1 MSAARLTQALRANYD
16 ALTAFKFASG
26 EGMTRRIVTKAL
38 FLLAGVAAI
47 ATLAP
52 DLRAQGRGGGRG
64 SGTEGQAGRGPA
76 KPTEEGIPVTD
87 ALTISR
93 CSGCHA
99 KDEKGNLSRISW
111 IRTTPEGWEEAIK
124 RMVRLNGVQLQ
135 PADAKVIL
143 KYLSNYHGLAPEEAK
158 PVMYMAEHRIQD
170 EEVPNESVR
179 STCMNCHALGRP
191 FSWRRPREEWS
202 LLADTHSALYQ
213 QAEAAFRRGAF
224 GGGGGGGEGAA
235 AAQAGRGG
243 RGGGAAVGAAT
254 ATPVIPVSLDAT
266 LDFLG
271 KNYPLHT
278 PEWGAWRAR
287 MRAPRIAGKWLISA
301 HVPGRGKYY
310 GELTITPGAAEDE
323 FITTAKLQS
332 VEGGR
337 AIERKGN
344 GLVYAGYSWRGRSSG
359 PPLAANASP
368 DDLASVMR
376 ETLWISPDQTWAEGR
391 WFWGE
396 YQEFGLDVKLR
407 RETSEPMLLTLD
419 RYSLK
424 TGSQAQRVRIFGVN
438 LPAQVTP
445 SDLDFG
451 SGVSVKSIAS
461 HNPGEIVAMVDVTAD
476 AVPGKRD
483 LVLRNAVLEGALA
496 VYDKIDY
503 IKVLP
508 EASIARLGGDAK
520 SSHPR
525 GYQQL
530 EAVAYQRGADD
541 KPHTSDD
548 VELGPIDVNW
558 SVEEFYAS
566 FGDDD
571 KEFVGTMDNHG
582 LFTPNIDGPN
592 PQRKFGRNNY
602 GDVWAVATA
611 KTEKDKDGKPLSAR
625 SYLVVSV
632 PTYIRWDTPEINQ

>member
-1 MSAARLTQALRANYD
+1 
-16 ALTAFKFASG
+16 
-26 EGMTRRIVTKAL
+26 MTTRIATKAL
-38 FLLAGVAAI
+38 FVFAAT
-47 ATLAP
+47 AAVFALMP
-52 DLRAQGRGGGRG
+52 SLDAQGRGGGRG
-64 SGTEGQAGRGPA
+64 RGGAGQGGRGPA
-76 KPTEEGIPVTD
+76 EPTEEGIPVTD

-93 CSGCHA
+93 CSSCHT

-158 PVMYMAEHRIQD
+158 PVMYMAEHRMQD
-170 EEVPNESVR
+170 EEIPNESVR
-179 STCMNCHALGRP
+179 STCMTCHALGRP

-202 LLADTHSALYQ
+202 LLADTHAALYQ

-224 GGGGGGGEGAA
+224 GGGGGDGAAGGAA
-235 AAQAGRGG
+235 AGGRGG
-243 RGGGAAVGAAT
+243 RGGAAAVTAA
-254 ATPVIPVSLDAT
+254 ATPVATVSLDAS
-266 LDFLG
+266 LDFLA

-287 MRAPRIAGKWLISA
+287 MRAPRIAGKWLVSA
-301 HVPGRGKYY
+301 HIPGRGKYY
-310 GELTITPGAAEDE
+310 GELTIAPGASEDE
-323 FITTAKLQS
+323 FKTTVKLQP
-332 VEGGR
+332 VGGGA
-337 AIERKGN
+337 AITRTGN
-344 GLVYAGYSWRGRSSG
+344 GIVYAGYSWRGRSNG
-359 PPLAANASP
+359 GTLAANATP
-368 DDLASVMR
+368 DDLASTMR
-376 ETLWISPDQTWAEGR
+376 ETLWISPDQTSAEGR

-396 YQEFGLDVKLR
+396 YQEFGMDVKLR
-407 RETSEPMLLTLD
+407 RETSEPALLMLD

-424 TGSQAQRVRIFGVN
+424 SGSQAQRVRILGAN
-438 LPAQVTP
+438 LPAQVTAA
-445 SDLDFG
+445 DLEFG
-451 SGVSVKSIAS
+451 SGITVKSIAS
-461 HNPGEIVAMVDVTAD
+461 HNAGEIVAMVDVAAD
-476 AVPGKRD
+476 AVSGRRD
-483 LVLRNAVLEGALA
+483 LVFRNAVLEGALA

-503 IKVLP
+503 IKVTP

-530 EAVAYQRGADD
+530 EAIAYQRGSDD
-541 KPHTSDD
+541 KPHTADD

-571 KEFVGTMDNHG
+571 KEFVGTLDNHG

-592 PQRKFGRNNY
+592 PQRKFSRNNY
-602 GDVWAVATA
+602 GDVWIVATA
-611 KTEKDKDGKPLSAR
+611 KTEKDKEGKPLAAR